1 MGSTAPP
8 STRSGHFCM
17 LMRLPLDIL
26 QLVFLHKPDLKSLS
40 LTSKPMHTFIARI
53 LWRSIMIRPWSE
65 YHLHKIPDAFPSP
78 NFARLATNVR
88 FHTNMQYAT
97 LSRCPHL
104 KDDANVWDSD
114 EGDFD
119 SDGDVELEPRFKQL
133 SQRAKL
139 LLDEFMDGQ
148 LRVPSWDL
156 GTCVPPEILDTNG
169 ILPRK
174 HHRIRSLSLTTDYA
188 CSQHE
193 YFHDHCNIDLASF
206 RNLRDLCW
214 KGPRPEDLDTLA
226 IAIRTNSQHLQ
237 SLQLDFVDWQ
247 ELRENLGYI
256 GDEEDENGIAAP
268 NIFVYGILGLSDR
281 SPRPILPAIRTLDLS
296 HVPVAAAMVR
306 VLNFNSLQS
315 LTLRMCP
322 GMDQFLKRILQSKL
336 RIRLER
342 LEIQEAEGRGS
353 ALGHVPD
360 YLDAFEGL
368 TELCL
373 GQTGSAAAL
382 DLLKRIRRRHATL
395 R

>member
-1 MGSTAPP
+1 M
-8 STRSGHFCM
+8 
-17 LMRLPLDIL
+17 
-26 QLVFLHKPDLKSLS
+26 
-40 LTSKPMHTFIARI
+40 
-53 LWRSIMIRPWSE
+53 
-65 YHLHKIPDAFPSP
+65 
-78 NFARLATNVR
+78 
-88 FHTNMQYAT
+88 
-97 LSRCPHL
+97 
-104 KDDANVWDSD
+104 
-114 EGDFD
+114 
-119 SDGDVELEPRFKQL
+119 
-133 SQRAKL
+133 
-139 LLDEFMDGQ
+139 
-148 LRVPSWDL
+148 
-156 GTCVPPEILDTNG
+156 PPEILDTNG

-206 RNLRDLCW
+206 RNLRDLRW
-214 KGPRPEDLDTLA
+214 TGPRPEDLDTLA

-268 NIFVYGILGLSDR
+268 DIFVYGILGLSDR

-395 R
+395 RRLVLHHRTCAMVRNFEEACDLPDMGISKFELSQMRKEPALNPFSKLDLEFLGLSCVPELLVSSADVDDVDELTAMPASNIFWSLLGRKRH